1 LGVDLTFARL
11 RFVRFDAFAEALRA
25 GFFAMIS
32 VY

>member
-1 LGVDLTFARL
+1 LGADLTFARL
-11 RFVRFDAFAEALRA
+11 RFARFGNFIVDLRA

>member
-1 LGVDLTFARL
+1 LGADLTFARL
-11 RFVRFDAFAEALRA
+11 RFVGFDVLAEALRA